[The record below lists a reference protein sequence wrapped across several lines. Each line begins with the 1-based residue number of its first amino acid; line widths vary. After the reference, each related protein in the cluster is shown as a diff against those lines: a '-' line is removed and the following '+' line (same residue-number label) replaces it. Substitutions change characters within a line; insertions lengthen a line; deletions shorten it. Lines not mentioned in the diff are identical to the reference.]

1 MPVRYILYLHGPVSV
16 WEEFRMPFSADD
28 LRYRVEQTYP
38 ALCAYLSRQ
47 ARSHLGIL
55 KHDTYEI
62 DVVVGD
68 VVEKLT
74 RLGVLGGQD
83 AQPLTALDRMSN
95 AQFYTFLGH
104 MVRNKA
110 IDRLRKYHMR
120 VSSFSELESPDGSD
134 VDDNPLN
141 ETVDSLWGDPPF
153 ATPETATLALVAQ
166 QELRA
171 VLIHCIKRLESAPH
185 QLEAVLEEIKEV
197 GGDEALHVL
206 FEEFHPVSDQTSLA
220 HISQHKDHAHRKL
233 RLCLQEGS
241 SNLIVHVALR
251 LIQYGKRNPHTGD
264 FLVDIRILAGGRLTE
279 DDVQTGLHL
288 LTVENL
294 LNWHGEEHLSITA
307 SQMKQL
313 QRYYRED

>member
-1 MPVRYILYLHGPVSV
+1 
-16 WEEFRMPFSADD
+16 MPFSADD
-28 LRYRVEQTYP
+28 LRYRAEQTYP
-38 ALCAYLSRQ
+38 ALCAYLNRQ
-47 ARSHLGIL
+47 AKSHLGIL
-55 KHDTYEI
+55 KLDTYEI

-74 RLGVLGGQD
+74 RLGVLGGRD
-83 AQPLTALDRMSN
+83 VQPLTALDRMSN
-95 AQFYTFLGH
+95 AQFYTFLGR
-104 MVRNKA
+104 MARNKA
-110 IDRLRKYHMR
+110 IDRLRRYRMH

-141 ETVDSLWGDPPF
+141 ETVDSLWGNPPF
-153 ATPETATLALVAQ
+153 AAPETATLALVAQ

-171 VLIHCIKRLESAPH
+171 VLIHCIRRLESAPH
-185 QLEAVLEEIKEV
+185 QLEAVLEEIKEA

-206 FEEFHPVSDQTSLA
+206 FEEFHHISDETSIA
-220 HISQHKDHAHRKL
+220 HISQHRDHAHRKL
-233 RLCLQEGS
+233 RQCLQERS

-251 LIQYGKRNPHTGD
+251 LIQCGERNPHTGD
-264 FLVDIRILAGGRLTE
+264 FSVDTRNLASDRLTE
-279 DDVQTGLHL
+279 DDVQTGLHQ

-294 LNWHGEEHLSITA
+294 LNWHGEEHFLITA

>member
-1 MPVRYILYLHGPVSV
+1 
-16 WEEFRMPFSADD
+16 MPFSADD
-28 LRYRVEQTYP
+28 LRYRAEQTYP
-38 ALCAYLSRQ
+38 ALCAYLNRQ
-47 ARSHLGIL
+47 AKSHLGIL

-83 AQPLTALDRMSN
+83 EQPLTALDRMSN
-95 AQFYTFLGH
+95 AQFYTFLGR
-104 MVRNKA
+104 MARNKA
-110 IDRLRKYHMR
+110 IDRLRRYHMH

-153 ATPETATLALVAQ
+153 ATPETAALALVAQ

-185 QLEAVLEEIKEV
+185 QLEAILEEIKEV

-206 FEEFHPVSDQTSLA
+206 FEDFHHVSDETSIA

-233 RLCLQEGS
+233 RLCLQERS

-251 LIQYGKRNPHTGD
+251 LIQCGVQVPDTKNFT
-264 FLVDIRILAGGRLTE
+264 VDIGILASGWLTE
-279 DDVQTGLHL
+279 DDVQTGLHQL
-288 LTVENL
+288 AVENL
-294 LNWHGEEHLSITA
+294 LNWHGEEHLLITA
-307 SQMKQL
+307 SQMKHL